1 MNCFVISILLIGSVS
16 GKIQGTVVDEKTQE
30 PVAFANVMVL
40 GTDLGAATDANGSFY
55 ILSVP
60 AGKYTV
66 EVSFLGYQTK
76 QIVDVVV
83 EYNKAVRLA
92 ISLTPGAIELS
103 PVIVTSERPAV
114 SKDMVGTTY
123 MVRKSELPYLPVDYT
138 VDMIAFQAAV
148 ARTDTTLHV
157 RGGRA
162 TEVLYMIDN
171 VSIIDPQT
179 GDPALTLSKGVVDEV
194 IFLPGGFDVEYGRA
208 MSGIIN
214 MLTAQPADKPGIKG
228 FGKTEKIMPTYYD
241 FGYENLQSSVQLPV
255 SKKIKGFLSFDAMRT
270 DDWDPRLYQ
279 LPHKERQDYS
289 VYGKLFYALSNK
301 LKLRFGSASSRT
313 QFDRYSNMKTFY
325 KFHLDHYRSDMRKG
339 NMQSLMISYLH
350 NPRTFFNL
358 DFSRLHTNRIY
369 GVREPGAEG
378 ILEDFVFRPY
388 ETLEWPRASN
398 DNPFGATYY
407 AVICEG
413 DYPEYQDKH
422 STVLSTKANVNFQLH
437 RYHEVKV
444 GFEYAYNDLN
454 NFTYYVSDTA
464 HQVVDQYHYTPDEF
478 AIYLQD
484 NIDYLDLYAKIGCR
498 YDRFSS
504 GIPGV
509 EPKDIISPRVG
520 VSFQVTEDF
529 IFRANLG
536 MYAQRP
542 LYDYMYGYYNLL
554 PFPSYLYKYLPNV
567 GNPDLKPERTMSYEM
582 GLQGAINPNMSVTVN
597 AFYKD
602 VTDLIGTRFISLPP
616 SNDYYL
622 YDNIEYANVKGI
634 ESILEFGN
642 SIFNGRIS
650 YTLSY
655 TKGTSSYAGEYADTL
670 LTQPVD
676 MYYLDF
682 DQRHRVFVQGVFFLP
697 FDARLHL
704 FGYLGN
710 GFPYTP
716 PGPEGK
722 YEERNILNLP
732 TQKQLDC
739 VLSKSFRFG
748 GAALNIS
755 LEVLN
760 LLDERYEITY
770 HATMLPVSTI
780 KPWHFRD
787 SLPFTNEHYHPAMDL
802 NHDGLVVPFEEYLAF
817 RGLILATDDWVSAYS
832 APRRVRLS
840 IGFSF

>member
-1 MNCFVISILLIGSVS
+1 MNSLFFSLILFSSIT
-16 GKIQGTVVDEKTQE
+16 GKIQGTVTDSKTQA
-30 PVAFANVMVL
+30 PIASANVIIAD
-40 GTDLGAATDANGSFY
+40 TDMGAATDADGNFY

-60 AGKYTV
+60 PGIYTV
-66 EVSFLGYQTK
+66 EISYVGYQTK
-76 QIVDVVV
+76 KIVDVVV
-83 EYNKAVRLA
+83 EYNKTARLTV
-92 ISLTPGAIELS
+92 SLTPSAIELS
-103 PVIVTSERPAV
+103 PVTVTSERPAV

-123 MVRKSELPYLPVDYT
+123 LVRKSELPYLPVDYT
-138 VDMIAFQAAV
+138 VDLIAFQAAV

-162 TEVLYMIDN
+162 AEVLYMIDN

-214 MLTAQPADKPGIKG
+214 MITSHPADNLGIKAY
-228 FGKTEKIMPTYYD
+228 GKTEKIMPTYYD
-241 FGYENLQSSVQLPV
+241 FGYENLQSSIHLPV
-255 SKKIKGFLSFDAMRT
+255 SKKFKGYLSFDAMRT
-270 DDWDPRLYQ
+270 NDWDPRLYQ

-289 VYGKLFYALSNK
+289 VYGKLFYALGSK
-301 LKLRFGSASSRT
+301 LKLRFSGAGSRT
-313 QFDRYSNMKTFY
+313 QFDRYSNFKTFY
-325 KFHLDHYRSDMRKG
+325 KFHLDHYRSDMREG
-339 NMQSLMISYLH
+339 NMQALMISYLH
-350 NPRTFFNL
+350 DPRIFFNL
-358 DFSRLHTNRIY
+358 DFSRLYTNRIY
-369 GVREPGAEG
+369 GVREPGATG
-378 ILEDFVFRPY
+378 IFEDFVFRHY
-388 ETLEWPRASN
+388 ETLEWPHASN
-398 DNPFGATYY
+398 NNPFGTRYY

-413 DYPEYQDKH
+413 DYPEYQDKA
-422 STVLSTKANVNFQLH
+422 STVLNTRANANVQLH
-437 RYHEVKV
+437 RYHEAKA
-444 GFEYAYNDLN
+444 GFEYTHHDFD
-454 NFTYYVSDTA
+454 NFTYYISDTA
-464 HQVVDQYHYTPDEF
+464 HQVIDQYHYTPDEF

-484 NIDYLDLYAKIGCR
+484 NIDYKGLYAKIGCR

-504 GIPGV
+504 DIPGV
-509 EPKDIISPRVG
+509 EPKGIFSPRIG

-536 MYAQRP
+536 RYAQRP

-554 PFPSYLYKYLPNV
+554 PFPSYLYKYLPSV
-567 GNPDLKPERTMSYEM
+567 GNPDLKPEKTMSYEM
-582 GLQGAINPNMSVTVN
+582 GLQGAINPNMSVTFN

-655 TKGTSSYAGEYADTL
+655 AKGTSSYAGEYADTL

-682 DQRHRVFVQGVFFLP
+682 DQRHRVFIQGVFFLP
-697 FDARLHL
+697 INTRFYL

-732 TQKQLDC
+732 TQKQIDC

-760 LLDERYEITY
+760 LLDERYEITF
-770 HATMLPVSTI
+770 HTTMLPVDAI
-780 KPWHFRD
+780 KPWHFND
-787 SLPFTNEHYHPAMDL
+787 HLPFTNDYYHPAMDL

-817 RGLILATDDWVSAYS
+817 RGLIQATDDWVSAYT
-832 APRRVRLS
+832 APRRARLS
-840 IGFSF
+840 VAFNF